1 MNQCSVV
8 PNPDLVKPSLFYSVF
23 ALPMGKN
30 SVVPNSDLVKPMAI
44 QIS

>member
-8 PNPDLVKPSLFYSVF
+8 PNPDLVKPSLFHSVF

-30 SVVPNSDLVKPMAI
+30 SVVPNFELVKPMAI